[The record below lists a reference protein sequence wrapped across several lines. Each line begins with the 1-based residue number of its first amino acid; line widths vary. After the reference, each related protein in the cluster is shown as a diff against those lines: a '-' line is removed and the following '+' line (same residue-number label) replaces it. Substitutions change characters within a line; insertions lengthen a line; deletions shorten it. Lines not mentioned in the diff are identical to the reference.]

1 MRFERN
7 NLEQLMIHV
16 SGKDLAT
23 RNLKM
28 GDLWID
34 RTLARQLFREMMGM
48 ASDET
53 GFFLDGSPITLE
65 FYQWGEDGL
74 MMVVTKRAPQRKLE
88 LLPPGELPLVFE
100 FETFDLVV
108 DTGLR
113 LREFSG
119 QLVSLYH
126 LQEKYYLYFEVSG
139 LSKADFTKV
148 KTLLS
153 EFARKVDYTSAY
165 LEDYGKK
172 IMDED
177 ALEII
182 QTVFAP
188 KCNTV
193 TK

>member
-16 SGKDLAT
+16 SGNDLSL
-23 RNLKM
+23 RNMKI
-28 GDLWID
+28 GDLWLD
-34 RTLARQLFREMMGM
+34 RTMARKLFREMMGI

-74 MMVVTKRAPQRKLE
+74 MMVVTKLAPQRQLE
-88 LLPPGELPLVFE
+88 LLPPGEMPLVFE
-100 FETFDLVV
+100 FDSFDLVV
-108 DTGLR
+108 DAGLR

-119 QLVSLYH
+119 RLVSLYH
-126 LQEKYYLYFEVSG
+126 LREKYYLYFEVGG
-139 LSKADFTKV
+139 LSKANYIKV

-182 QTVFAP
+182 QTVFA
-188 KCNTV
+188 
-193 TK
+193 TKR